1 MEKVSL
7 SANRVIFQDKFIRK
21 GNDCKQKNLNNVRFK
36 KNGKRPTSHRSTT
49 YLCCVP
55 TLEESAGA
63 GRVGLAGANIQP
75 FYIFASELADIK
87 YRCILLLSILKQ

>member
-1 MEKVSL
+1 MSDL
-7 SANRVIFQDKFIRK
+7 
-21 GNDCKQKNLNNVRFK
+21 

-63 GRVGLAGANIQP
+63 GRVGLAVANIQP
-75 FYIFASELADIK
+75 FYIIASTFVYIK
-87 YRCILLLSILKQ
+87 

>member
-1 MEKVSL
+1 MASDL
-7 SANRVIFQDKFIRK
+7 
-21 GNDCKQKNLNNVRFK
+21 
-36 KNGKRPTSHRSTT
+36 HRTATTT

-75 FYIFASELADIK
+75 FCIFANQLPDIK
-87 YRCILLLSILKQ
+87 LNCILA